1 MPPVGSQKQV
11 AICCRA
17 AIFPAQ
23 ELLSLPRKP
32 MASRN
37 RPAPLSSPIQATLDE
52 LLRHFRKDR
61 RGEVATY
68 IPELG
73 KANPEWF
80 GICVVTADGA
90 VYEAGDTGQA
100 FTIQSISKPFT
111 YGIALEDNGT
121 RAVLDKIWVEP
132 TGEAFNSISL
142 DPATGRPL
150 NPMIN
155 AGAIATTGL
164 VEGRTAAQKMNR
176 LLEVFSRYT
185 GRPMAIDRSVYQ
197 SESETGHRN
206 RAIAHMLRNF
216 NIFQEDPIPSLEA
229 YFMQCSILVTCR
241 DLGIMAATLA
251 NGGLN
256 PVTGTRAVVAEYVE
270 NMLSVMGSCG
280 MYDAAGEWIY
290 NVGMPAK
297 SGVAGGI
304 LAVLPGQLGIGVFSP
319 RLDSHGNS
327 VRGIEVCRELSRRF
341 SLHMFHT
348 TRPGRSVIRH
358 TGTGGQTTSNR
369 LRPEDEAALLHK
381 HGGRIAL
388 LEIQGELLFSTAEI
402 VIRRA
407 LQEAAR
413 AGYVILDFRH
423 VPASDLV
430 AAGLLRE
437 LASGLI
443 RAGKHPVFSGTRHL
457 PLLAK
462 VCKKELPP
470 ADFERLTW
478 IADLDLAL
486 EHCENQL
493 IQAHTELRHSGHL
506 ATFAECDLVKGL
518 KADEIRLLEAL
529 LENRSFRK
537 GQDILR
543 AGDSSMDVYFLI
555 QGKASAWLDAG
566 EGAAKRVATFTP
578 GMVFGE
584 MALLDQ
590 SRRSAR
596 VTADTDL
603 ECRLLPPAALKQ
615 VASEHPR
622 IMMRLLHNLSKLL
635 AARLRKANAEL
646 SALYQ

>member
-1 MPPVGSQKQV
+1 
-11 AICCRA
+11 
-17 AIFPAQ
+17 
-23 ELLSLPRKP
+23 
-32 MASRN
+32 MASRS
-37 RPAPLSSPIQATLDE
+37 RSLPLTSPIQETLDE
-52 LLRHFRKDR
+52 LHRRFRKDQ

-73 KANPEWF
+73 KADPSWF
-80 GICVVTADGA
+80 GICVVTADGH

-100 FTIQSISKPFT
+100 FTVQSISKPFT

-121 RAVLDKIWVEP
+121 QAVLEKIWVEP

-155 AGAIATTGL
+155 AGAIATTGM
-164 VEGRTAAQKMNR
+164 VEGKTAAQKMNR
-176 LLEVFSRYT
+176 LLEAFSRYT
-185 GRPMAIDRSVYQ
+185 GRPMTIDRAVYQ

-216 NIFQEDPIPSLEA
+216 DIFKEDPIPSLEA

-241 DLGIMAATLA
+241 DLGVMAATLA

-256 PVTGTRAVVAEYVE
+256 PLTGTRAVVGEYVE
-270 NMLSVMGSCG
+270 QMLSVMGSCG

-319 RLDSHGNS
+319 RLDAHGNS

-348 TRPGRSVIRH
+348 ARPGRSVIRH
-358 TGTGGQTTSNR
+358 AGSGGQATSNR
-369 LRPEDEAALLHK
+369 LRPEDESALLRK
-381 HGGRIAL
+381 HGARIAL
-388 LEIQGELLFSTAEI
+388 LEVQGELLFSTAEI
-402 VIRRA
+402 VVRRSI
-407 LQEAAR
+407 QEAAH
-413 AGYVILDFRH
+413 AEYVILDFRH
-423 VPASDLV
+423 VTATDLV

-437 LASGLI
+437 LASGLV
-443 RAGKHPVFSGTRHL
+443 RAGKHPVLSGTRHL

-462 VCKKELPP
+462 VFKKELPGEIH
-470 ADFERLTW
+470 AGITW

-486 EHCENQL
+486 EHAENLL
-493 IQAHTELRHSGHL
+493 IQSLAELRHSGQRVE
-506 ATFAECDLVKGL
+506 FAGCDLVREL
-518 KADEIRLLEAL
+518 KPGDIRLLEPML
-529 LENRSFRK
+529 GTRTFRK

-543 AGDSSMDVYFLI
+543 VGENSLDVYFLT
-555 QGKASAWLDAG
+555 QGKASAWLEAG
-566 EGAAKRVATFTP
+566 EGVAKRVATFTP

-590 SRRSAR
+590 SKRSAR

-603 ECRLLPPAALKQ
+603 ECCLLPPEVLKQ
-615 VASEHPR
+615 VAADHPR
-622 IMMRLLHNLSKLL
+622 IMIRLLHNLSKLL
-635 AARLRKANAEL
+635 ASRLRKANAEL